1 VRGLIREVSKE
12 IICYKKVSCK
22 SGFDPSFQ
30 ALNLNR
36 VSITIS
42 GIPRLEPNL
51 AQHVQPIIKLSPD
64 QSSRYPL
71 QYSSPRRLPRYLLSF
86 FFLRKKKLKGI
97 QGKAKGRAN

>member
-1 VRGLIREVSKE
+1 MVRFVQSGNTSTGDE
-12 IICYKKVSCK
+12 K
-22 SGFDPSFQ
+22 S
-30 ALNLNR
+30 
-36 VSITIS
+36 
-42 GIPRLEPNL
+42 NL